1 MLLAVSLS
9 SHDYVAHVFGPD
21 SWEAWDELRRLD
33 RGLAELLAALDAL
46 VGPNGYAV
54 MLTGDHGR
62 WSPPITAAVRCRR
75 SRAPDRRAGVG
86 ARAATSGSGRA
97 AAARASS
104 RPTSRAGW

>member
-1 MLLAVSLS
+1 MLLALSLS

-46 VGPNGYAV
+46 VGPTGYAV
-54 MLTGDHGR
+54 MLTGDHG
-62 WSPPITAAVRCRR
+62 SNPLPEI
-75 SRAPDRRAGVG
+75 SRAGQARLVPA
-86 ARAATSGSGRA
+86 ARAAITGSGRA

-104 RPTSRAGW
+104 RPTSRASSTRRAR